1 MCCNITTFLP
11 QWFNFLQALGRS
23 SSLSPPVRLSPLGLG
38 SRSASVSPSPTPSS
52 HATYTSH
59 SRERQVFWLEKA
71 RKAPTPWEAASR
83 HPLGLVDE
91 AFALQDIQHSIAS
104 NLRSAAHRKMLPE
117 PPAEW
122 KAKVAYEPPRKSQ
135 SWRMSQS
142 PLSFLSPTKSTASA
156 PAAPVPY
163 GSPLRQSQPPR
174 SMTEASLGSS
184 MSGQQCRRPLGQSV
198 YRSTYSNT
206 WRW

>member
-1 MCCNITTFLP
+1 MLWFIFFP
-11 QWFNFLQALGRS
+11 QAIGRS

-38 SRSASVSPSPTPSS
+38 FRSASVSPSPTPSS
-52 HATYTSH
+52 HATYTSR
-59 SRERQVFWLEKA
+59 STERQVFWLEKG
-71 RKAPTPWEAASR
+71 RKPPTPWEAASR

-91 AFALQDIQHSIAS
+91 AFSHQDMQHYIAS

-122 KAKVAYEPPRKSQ
+122 KAKVSYEPPQKSQ
-135 SWRMSQS
+135 GWRMSQS
-142 PLSFLSPTKSTASA
+142 SLSFLSPTKSTASA

-163 GSPLRQSQPPR
+163 GSPLRRSQPPR

-184 MSGQQCRRPLGQSV
+184 MSGLQCRRPLGQSV

-206 WRW
+206 WRR